1 MGQNY
6 NYLLRNSTF
15 PYKNAS
21 ETDSERIEKEGMNQ
35 PTDRPHQRG

>member
-6 NYLLRNSTF
+6 NNLLKNSTL

-21 ETDSERIEKEGMNQ
+21 ETDTERIEKGEMDQLAG
-35 PTDRPHQRG
+35 RPHQRG